1 MPRTNSKARFG
12 TFAGVFTP
20 TTLTIL
26 GLVLFLRTGWTVGQA
41 GLLGGLGVIALSCF
55 ISLLTSLSISA
66 VATNMHVGTG
76 GSYYMISRTLGL
88 EVGGAIGIPLYLS
101 QAVSVAFYVIGFSE
115 ALAGNM
121 HVAHPQLLSAGLVL
135 LFGVLA
141 WTGADFAL
149 RIQFAVL
156 GVLGLSLVSF
166 FAGGWD
172 TPLQQPALY
181 AVDHSPETYAATFA
195 VFFPAVTGIMVG
207 VSMSGDLRDPMR
219 SIPRGTLWSVGL
231 TSIIYLGA
239 AAWMA
244 YNVPRQVLLDDP
256 LAMQHMSRW
265 PLLVVAGVWVST
277 LSSALG
283 SVLAAPRTLDAV
295 ARDNVVSRRMAARLG
310 SATEPRAAVVLTTV
324 IALCVVLAGDLN
336 AVAPVITMFF
346 LNTYGM
352 INLAAGLERLVGNPS
367 FRPGFRVHWSVSLLG
382 AVGCYGAMVLIN
394 WKATLLAVGASWA
407 VFAWLGYRSLGQGF
421 GDIRFGIWYALARY
435 CLVRLQQ
442 VPRHIRNWRPNV
454 VVFSGLPRGREPLV
468 ELGADLT
475 RGRGLIT
482 FCHLLRGDPDELG
495 GKGFRQAAMDELRRF
510 LNERGL
516 WGFAES
522 TIVPEQYSGMAMY
535 MQAHGL
541 AGLEPTSSLSGWAAD
556 EEGRAAQI
564 RFAGRMFDMGK
575 STLFFRWQEAP
586 GEVRDR
592 SIDIWWRG
600 RDKNAEL
607 MLLMA
612 HMLCQSPRWRKSRIR
627 VVRIV
632 DSPEGCEGAKQHIQN
647 ILDGVRV
654 EGSALV
660 LAHEKDRD
668 PVDMLAEA
676 SRNTGLVMVGMQRP
690 RAEELGEQAM
700 ALDRIMRA
708 AGNVLAV
715 RNAEAEDVLDPD

>member
-1 MPRTNSKARFG
+1 MPRTESKARFG

-26 GLVLFLRTGWTVGQA
+26 GLVLFLRTGWTVGEA

-55 ISLLTSLSISA
+55 ISFLTSLSISA

-101 QAVSVAFYVIGFSE
+101 QAVSVAFYVIGFTE

-121 HVAHPQLLSAGLVL
+121 DVSQPRLLSAGLVL
-135 LFGVLA
+135 LFGLLA
-141 WTGADFAL
+141 WLGADFIL
-149 RIQFAVL
+149 KIQYAVL
-156 GVLGLSLVSF
+156 ALLGLALASF
-166 FAGGWD
+166 FTGGD
-172 TPLQQPALY
+172 GQLQQPALY
-181 AVDHSPETYAATFA
+181 AASGGMQTYTGAFS

-207 VSMSGDLRDPMR
+207 VSMSGDLRDPKV

-231 TSIIYLGA
+231 TTIIYLAA

-244 YNVPRQVLLDDP
+244 YNVPRQELLENP
-256 LAMQHMSRW
+256 LAMQDMSRW
-265 PLLVVAGVWVST
+265 PFLVMAGVWLST

-295 ARDNVVSRRMAARLG
+295 AGDNVVSGRMAARLG

-324 IALCVVLAGDLN
+324 IALGVVLAGDLD

-367 FRPGFRVHWSVSLLG
+367 FRPGFRVHWSVSLVG
-382 AVGCYGAMVLIN
+382 ALGCYGSMLLIN
-394 WKATLLAVGASWA
+394 WQATLLAVVASWA

-442 VPRHIRNWRPNV
+442 VPRHIRNWRPNL
-454 VVFSGLPRGREPLV
+454 VVFSGLPHGREALL
-468 ELGADLT
+468 ELGADLS

-482 FCHLLRGDPDELG
+482 FCHLLQGDHDQMA
-495 GKGFRQAAMDELRRF
+495 GKGYRRTATERLQRF
-510 LNERGL
+510 LHERGL

-522 TIVPEQYSGMAMY
+522 IIIPEQYAGMAMF
-535 MQAHGL
+535 MQSHGL
-541 AGLEPTSSLSGWAAD
+541 AGLEPTSALMGWAAEAED
-556 EEGRAAQI
+556 QAAQV
-564 RFAGRMFDMGK
+564 RFAGRMMDMTK
-575 STLFFRWQEAP
+575 STLIFRREEAP
-586 GEVRDR
+586 DRARGR

-607 MLLMA
+607 MLLVS
-612 HMLCQSPRWRKSRIR
+612 HMLRQSPRWRKARVRVIR
-627 VVRIV
+627 VVRTEEAV
-632 DSPEGCEGAKQHIQN
+632 DGAREHIMS
-647 ILDGVRV
+647 ILRQARV
-654 EGSALV
+654 EATALV
-660 LAHEKDRD
+660 
-668 PVDMLAEA
+668 PVRREDGNVLEQLSELSAD
-676 SRNTGLVMVGMQRP
+676 TGLVLVGMAKP
-690 RAEELGEQAM
+690 RLEELGEQALM
-700 ALDRIMRA
+700 LGRVLQ
-708 AGNVLAV
+708 AGGNALAV
-715 RNAEAEDVLDPD
+715 RNGESEDILDPE